1 MRELKIIPLGGIGE
15 IGKNS
20 TVFEI
25 DGEMILVDAGFKFP
39 SSDMPGVDFIIPD
52 YSYVIKRKGN
62 LKGLVLT
69 HGHLDHIGAVRYLF
83 EDVVPPIVVGSDLTL
98 GLVKNLLLGKLRDS
112 IDFREVK
119 SGSIVSIGKFILEF
133 IHVTHS
139 IPASLGIAVTT
150 SEGTVFYTGDYKID
164 PTPVNDLQTDISRL
178 KLLKERGV
186 IALFSDSTNADESGF
201 TGSESSITKNLAKI
215 FEQSTGRVI
224 TATFS
229 TNIYRIQQFIDV
241 SQKSGRKVIFDGRSL
256 VESVKISHKLG
267 YLKIP
272 EGIEVDISS
281 ISAIPKRQITLI
293 TTGTQGEPMSGLVRI
308 SNGMHDGINITKGD
322 TVVISA
328 DPIPGNERV
337 ISNTVNKLFKL
348 GAFVYY
354 RKEDGIHVSGHCS
367 QEDIR
372 FMIDLVKP
380 KYFVPIHGEYKHL
393 IYAKKIAEEEG
404 INVHNILLLENGMG
418 VSISKGKMRKIP
430 RIQSGEVIVEGN
442 TKIPVKSEEEAS
454 FIAER
459 REMAY
464 KGMLTVVVILSRK
477 AEILR
482 PVHIETRGIVF
493 PRGLEGEILKAVKE
507 KVVEQIVKNYR
518 AYISTLNEQLTANAK
533 EKLHE
538 WALAE
543 KMAKEILEAFGV
555 EVS

>member
-1 MRELKIIPLGGIGE
+1 MPLGGIGE

-98 GLVKNLLLGKLRDS
+98 GLVKNLLPGKLRDS

-272 EGIEVDISS
+272 EGIEVDVSS

-404 INVHNILLLENGMG
+404 INARNILLLENGIG
-418 VSISKGKMRKIP
+418 VGISKGRMKKIP

-459 REMAY
+459 REMAH

-507 KVVEQIVKNYR
+507 KVVESVRKYGKIKLQEELEHEIEKAVEKIFKQHLKKSP
-518 AYISTLNEQLTANAK
+518 AVFATVLK
-533 EKLHE
+533 EK
-538 WALAE
+538 
-543 KMAKEILEAFGV
+543 KK
-555 EVS
+555 

>member
-83 EDVVPPIVVGSDLTL
+83 EDVVPSIVVGSDLTL

-272 EGIEVDISS
+272 EGIEVDVSS

-418 VSISKGKMRKIP
+418 VRISKGKMRKIP

-459 REMAY
+459 REMAH

-507 KVVEQIVKNYR
+507 KVVESVRKYGKIKLQEELEHEIEKAVEKIFKQHLKKSP
-518 AYISTLNEQLTANAK
+518 AVFATVLK
-533 EKLHE
+533 EK
-538 WALAE
+538 
-543 KMAKEILEAFGV
+543 KK
-555 EVS
+555 

>member
-83 EDVVPPIVVGSDLTL
+83 EDVVPSIVVGSDLTL

-272 EGIEVDISS
+272 EGIEVDVSS

-418 VSISKGKMRKIP
+418 VSISKGRMRKIP

-442 TKIPVKSEEEAS
+442 TK
-454 FIAER
+454 
-459 REMAY
+459 
-464 KGMLTVVVILSRK
+464 
-477 AEILR
+477 
-482 PVHIETRGIVF
+482 
-493 PRGLEGEILKAVKE
+493 
-507 KVVEQIVKNYR
+507 
-518 AYISTLNEQLTANAK
+518 
-533 EKLHE
+533 
-538 WALAE
+538 
-543 KMAKEILEAFGV
+543 
-555 EVS
+555 

>member
-83 EDVVPPIVVGSDLTL
+83 EDVVPSIVVGSDLTL
-98 GLVKNLLLGKLRDS
+98 GLVKNLLPGKLRDS

-418 VSISKGKMRKIP
+418 VSISKGRMRKIP

-459 REMAY
+459 REMAH

-507 KVVEQIVKNYR
+507 KVVESVRKYGKIKLQEELEHEIEKAVEKIFKQHLKKSP
-518 AYISTLNEQLTANAK
+518 AVFATVLK
-533 EKLHE
+533 EK
-538 WALAE
+538 
-543 KMAKEILEAFGV
+543 KK
-555 EVS
+555 

>member
-20 TVFEI
+20 TVFDI
-25 DGEMILVDAGFKFP
+25 DGDMILVDAGFKFP
-39 SSDMPGVDFIIPD
+39 SGDMPGVDFIIPD

-98 GLVKNLLLGKLRDS
+98 GLVKNLLPGKLRDS

-418 VSISKGKMRKIP
+418 VSISKGRMRKIP

-459 REMAY
+459 REMAH

-507 KVVEQIVKNYR
+507 KVVESVRKYGKIKLQEELEHEIEKAVEKIFKQHLKKSP
-518 AYISTLNEQLTANAK
+518 AVFATVLK
-533 EKLHE
+533 EK
-538 WALAE
+538 
-543 KMAKEILEAFGV
+543 KK
-555 EVS
+555 

>member
-20 TVFEI
+20 TVFDI
-25 DGEMILVDAGFKFP
+25 DGDMILVDAGFKFP
-39 SSDMPGVDFIIPD
+39 SGDMPGVDFIIPD

-98 GLVKNLLLGKLRDS
+98 GLVKNLLPGKLRDS

-119 SGSIVSIGKFILEF
+119 SGSIISIGKFILEF

-256 VESVKISHKLG
+256 VESVKIAHKLG
-267 YLKIP
+267 YIKIP
-272 EGIEVDISS
+272 EGIEVDVSS
-281 ISAIPKRQITLI
+281 ISAIPKSQITLI

-418 VSISKGKMRKIP
+418 VSLFKGRMRKIP

-459 REMAY
+459 REMAH

-493 PRGLEGEILKAVKE
+493 PKGLEGEILKAVKE
-507 KVVEQIVKNYR
+507 KVVESIRKYGKIKLQEELEHEIEKAVEKIFKQHLKKSP
-518 AYISTLNEQLTANAK
+518 AVFATVLK
-533 EKLHE
+533 EK
-538 WALAE
+538 
-543 KMAKEILEAFGV
+543 KK
-555 EVS
+555 

>member
-272 EGIEVDISS
+272 EGIEVDVSS

-507 KVVEQIVKNYR
+507 KVVESVRKYGKIKLQEELEHEIEKAVEKIFKQHLKKSP
-518 AYISTLNEQLTANAK
+518 AVFATVLK
-533 EKLHE
+533 EK
-538 WALAE
+538 
-543 KMAKEILEAFGV
+543 KK
-555 EVS
+555 

>member
-272 EGIEVDISS
+272 EGIEVDVSS

-418 VSISKGKMRKIP
+418 VSISKGRMRKIP

-507 KVVEQIVKNYR
+507 KVVESVRKYGKIKLQEELEHEIEKAVEKIFKQHLKKSP
-518 AYISTLNEQLTANAK
+518 AVFATVLK
-533 EKLHE
+533 EK
-538 WALAE
+538 
-543 KMAKEILEAFGV
+543 KK
-555 EVS
+555 

>member
-83 EDVVPPIVVGSDLTL
+83 EDVVPSIVVGSDLTL

-507 KVVEQIVKNYR
+507 KVVESVRKYGKIKLQEELEHEIEKAVEKIFKQHLKKSP
-518 AYISTLNEQLTANAK
+518 AVFATVLK
-533 EKLHE
+533 EK
-538 WALAE
+538 
-543 KMAKEILEAFGV
+543 KK
-555 EVS
+555 

>member
-69 HGHLDHIGAVRYLF
+69 HGQLDHIGAVRYLF
-83 EDVVPPIVVGSDLTL
+83 EDVVPSIVVGSDLTL

-272 EGIEVDISS
+272 EGIEVDVSS

-459 REMAY
+459 REMAH

-507 KVVEQIVKNYR
+507 KVVESVRKYGKIKLQEELEHEIEKAVEKIFKQHLKKSP
-518 AYISTLNEQLTANAK
+518 AVFATVLK
-533 EKLHE
+533 EK
-538 WALAE
+538 
-543 KMAKEILEAFGV
+543 KK
-555 EVS
+555 

>member
-1 MRELKIIPLGGIGE
+1 MRELKVIPLGGIGE

-98 GLVKNLLLGKLRDS
+98 GLVKNLLPGKLRDS

-272 EGIEVDISS
+272 EGIEVDVSS

-418 VSISKGKMRKIP
+418 VSISKGRMRKIP

-459 REMAY
+459 REMAH

-477 AEILR
+477 AEILH

-507 KVVEQIVKNYR
+507 KVVESVRKYGKIKLQEELEHEIEKAVEKIFKQHLKKSP
-518 AYISTLNEQLTANAK
+518 AVFATVLK
-533 EKLHE
+533 EK
-538 WALAE
+538 
-543 KMAKEILEAFGV
+543 KK
-555 EVS
+555 

>member
-98 GLVKNLLLGKLRDS
+98 GLVKNLLPGKLRDS

-418 VSISKGKMRKIP
+418 VSISKGRMRKIP

-459 REMAY
+459 REMAH

-493 PRGLEGEILKAVKE
+493 PKGLEGEILKAVKE
-507 KVVEQIVKNYR
+507 KVVESVRKYGKIKLQEELEHEIEKAVEKIFKQHLKKSP
-518 AYISTLNEQLTANAK
+518 AVFATVLK
-533 EKLHE
+533 EK
-538 WALAE
+538 
-543 KMAKEILEAFGV
+543 KK
-555 EVS
+555 

>member
-20 TVFEI
+20 TVFDIEG
-25 DGEMILVDAGFKFP
+25 DMILVDAGFKFP

-98 GLVKNLLLGKLRDS
+98 GLVKNLLPGKLRDS

-272 EGIEVDISS
+272 EGIEVNISS

-337 ISNTVNKLFKL
+337 ISDTVNKLFKL

-404 INVHNILLLENGMG
+404 INVRNIFLLENGIG
-418 VSISKGKMRKIP
+418 VSISKGRMRKIP

-459 REMAY
+459 REMAH

-507 KVVEQIVKNYR
+507 KVVESVRKYGKIKLQEELEHEIEKAVEKIFKQHLKKSP
-518 AYISTLNEQLTANAK
+518 AVFATVLK
-533 EKLHE
+533 EK
-538 WALAE
+538 
-543 KMAKEILEAFGV
+543 KK
-555 EVS
+555 

>member
-83 EDVVPPIVVGSDLTL
+83 EDVVPSIVVGSDLTL

-272 EGIEVDISS
+272 EGIEVDVSS

-418 VSISKGKMRKIP
+418 VSISKGRMRKIP

-507 KVVEQIVKNYR
+507 KVVESVRKYGKIKLQEELEHEIEKAVEKIFKQHLKKSP
-518 AYISTLNEQLTANAK
+518 AVFATVLK
-533 EKLHE
+533 EK
-538 WALAE
+538 
-543 KMAKEILEAFGV
+543 KK
-555 EVS
+555 

>member
-20 TVFEI
+20 TVFDI
-25 DGEMILVDAGFKFP
+25 DGDMILVDAGFKFP
-39 SSDMPGVDFIIPD
+39 SGDMPGVDFIIPD

-98 GLVKNLLLGKLRDS
+98 GLVKNLLPGKLRDS

-119 SGSIVSIGKFILEF
+119 SGSIISIGKFILEF

-256 VESVKISHKLG
+256 VESVKIAHKLG
-267 YLKIP
+267 YIKIP
-272 EGIEVDISS
+272 EGIEVDVSS
-281 ISAIPKRQITLI
+281 ISAIPKSQITLI

-418 VSISKGKMRKIP
+418 VSISKGRMRKIP

-459 REMAY
+459 REMAH

-493 PRGLEGEILKAVKE
+493 PKGLEGEILKAVKE
-507 KVVEQIVKNYR
+507 KVVESIRKYGKIKLQEELEHEIEKAVEKIFKQHLKKSP
-518 AYISTLNEQLTANAK
+518 AVFATVLK
-533 EKLHE
+533 EK
-538 WALAE
+538 
-543 KMAKEILEAFGV
+543 KK
-555 EVS
+555 

>member
-83 EDVVPPIVVGSDLTL
+83 EDVVPSIVVGSDLTL
-98 GLVKNLLLGKLRDS
+98 GLVKNLLPGKLRDS

-272 EGIEVDISS
+272 EGIEVDVSS

-507 KVVEQIVKNYR
+507 KVVESVRKYGKIKLQEELEHEIEKAVEKIFKQHLKKSP
-518 AYISTLNEQLTANAK
+518 AVFATVLK
-533 EKLHE
+533 EK
-538 WALAE
+538 
-543 KMAKEILEAFGV
+543 KK
-555 EVS
+555 

>member
-272 EGIEVDISS
+272 EGIEVDVSS

-418 VSISKGKMRKIP
+418 VSISKGRMRKIP

-459 REMAY
+459 REMAH

-507 KVVEQIVKNYR
+507 KVVESVRKYGKIKLQEELEHEIEKAVEKIFKQHLKKSP
-518 AYISTLNEQLTANAK
+518 AVFATVLK
-533 EKLHE
+533 EK
-538 WALAE
+538 
-543 KMAKEILEAFGV
+543 KK
-555 EVS
+555 

>member
-20 TVFEI
+20 TVFDI
-25 DGEMILVDAGFKFP
+25 DGDMILVDAGFKFP

-98 GLVKNLLLGKLRDS
+98 GLVKNLLPGKLRDS

-119 SGSIVSIGKFILEF
+119 SGSIVFIGKFILEF

-150 SEGTVFYTGDYKID
+150 PEGTVFYTGDYKID

-272 EGIEVDISS
+272 EEIEVDISS

-380 KYFVPIHGEYKHL
+380 KYFIPIHGEYKHL

-404 INVHNILLLENGMG
+404 INVRNIFLLENGIG
-418 VSISKGKMRKIP
+418 VSISKGRMRKIP

-459 REMAY
+459 REMAH

-482 PVHIETRGIVF
+482 PVHIETRGIIF

-507 KVVEQIVKNYR
+507 KVVESVRKYGKIKLQEELEHEIEKAVEKIFKQHLKKSP
-518 AYISTLNEQLTANAK
+518 AVFATVLK
-533 EKLHE
+533 EK
-538 WALAE
+538 
-543 KMAKEILEAFGV
+543 KK
-555 EVS
+555 

>member
-83 EDVVPPIVVGSDLTL
+83 EDVVPSIVVGSDLTL
-98 GLVKNLLLGKLRDS
+98 GLVKNLLPGKLRDS

-459 REMAY
+459 REMAH

-507 KVVEQIVKNYR
+507 KVVESVRKYSKIKLQEELEHEIEKAVEKIFKQHLKKSP
-518 AYISTLNEQLTANAK
+518 AVFATVLK
-533 EKLHE
+533 EK
-538 WALAE
+538 
-543 KMAKEILEAFGV
+543 KK
-555 EVS
+555 

>member
-98 GLVKNLLLGKLRDS
+98 GLVKNLLPGKLRDS

-459 REMAY
+459 REMAH

-507 KVVEQIVKNYR
+507 KVVESVRKYGKIKLQEELEHEIEKAVEKIFKQHLKKSP
-518 AYISTLNEQLTANAK
+518 AVFATVLK
-533 EKLHE
+533 EK
-538 WALAE
+538 
-543 KMAKEILEAFGV
+543 KK
-555 EVS
+555 

>member
-83 EDVVPPIVVGSDLTL
+83 EDVVPSIVVGSDLTL

-272 EGIEVDISS
+272 EGIEVDVSS

-507 KVVEQIVKNYR
+507 KVVESVRKYGKIKLQEELEHEIEKAVEKIFKQHLKKSP
-518 AYISTLNEQLTANAK
+518 AVFATVLK
-533 EKLHE
+533 EK
-538 WALAE
+538 
-543 KMAKEILEAFGV
+543 KK
-555 EVS
+555 

>member
-1 MRELKIIPLGGIGE
+1 MRELKIIPLGGVGE

-20 TVFEI
+20 TVFDI
-25 DGEMILVDAGFKFP
+25 DGDMILIDAGFKFP

-83 EDVVPPIVVGSDLTL
+83 EDVIPPIVVGSDLTL
-98 GLVKNLLLGKLRDS
+98 GLVKNLLPGKLRDS

-164 PTPVNDLQTDISRL
+164 PMPVNGMQTDIGRI

-229 TNIYRIQQFIDV
+229 TNIHRIQQFIDV

-256 VESVKISHKLG
+256 VESVKIAHKLG
-267 YLKIP
+267 YIKIP
-272 EGIEVDISS
+272 EGIEVDVSS

-404 INVHNILLLENGMG
+404 INARNILLLENGIG
-418 VSISKGKMRKIP
+418 VGISKGRMKKIP
-430 RIQSGEVIVEGN
+430 RIQSGDVIVEGN

-459 REMAY
+459 REMAH

-507 KVVEQIVKNYR
+507 KVVESVRKYGKIKLQEELEHEIEKAVEKIFKQHLR
-518 AYISTLNEQLTANAK
+518 KSPAVFATVLK
-533 EKLHE
+533 EK
-538 WALAE
+538 
-543 KMAKEILEAFGV
+543 KK
-555 EVS
+555 

>member
-83 EDVVPPIVVGSDLTL
+83 EDVVPSIVVGSDLTL

-272 EGIEVDISS
+272 EGIEVDVSS

-418 VSISKGKMRKIP
+418 VSISKGRMRKIP

-459 REMAY
+459 REMAH

-507 KVVEQIVKNYR
+507 KVVESVRKYGKIKLQEELEHEIEKAVEKIFKQHLKKSP
-518 AYISTLNEQLTANAK
+518 AVFATVLK
-533 EKLHE
+533 EK
-538 WALAE
+538 
-543 KMAKEILEAFGV
+543 KK
-555 EVS
+555 

>member
-20 TVFEI
+20 TVFDI
-25 DGEMILVDAGFKFP
+25 DGDMILVDAGFKFP
-39 SSDMPGVDFIIPD
+39 SGDMPGVDFIIPD

-98 GLVKNLLLGKLRDS
+98 GLVKNLLPGKLRDS

-119 SGSIVSIGKFILEF
+119 SGSIISIGKFILEF

-256 VESVKISHKLG
+256 VESVKIAHKLG
-267 YLKIP
+267 YIKIP
-272 EGIEVDISS
+272 EGIEVDVSS
-281 ISAIPKRQITLI
+281 ISAIPKSQITLI

-393 IYAKKIAEEEG
+393 IYAKKIAEEER

-418 VSISKGKMRKIP
+418 VSISKGRMRKIP

-459 REMAY
+459 REMAH

-493 PRGLEGEILKAVKE
+493 PKGLEGEILKAVKE
-507 KVVEQIVKNYR
+507 KVVESIRKYGKIKLQEELEHEIEKAVEKIFKQHLKKSP
-518 AYISTLNEQLTANAK
+518 AVFATVLK
-533 EKLHE
+533 EK
-538 WALAE
+538 
-543 KMAKEILEAFGV
+543 KK
-555 EVS
+555 

>member
-272 EGIEVDISS
+272 EGIEVDVSS

-459 REMAY
+459 REMAH

-507 KVVEQIVKNYR
+507 KVVESVRKYGKIKLQEELEHEIEKAVEKIFKQHLKKSP
-518 AYISTLNEQLTANAK
+518 AVFATVLK
-533 EKLHE
+533 EK
-538 WALAE
+538 
-543 KMAKEILEAFGV
+543 KK
-555 EVS
+555 

>member
-52 YSYVIKRKGN
+52 YSYVIKRRGN

-98 GLVKNLLLGKLRDS
+98 GLVKNLLPGKLRDS

-418 VSISKGKMRKIP
+418 VSISKGRMRKIP

-459 REMAY
+459 REMAH

-507 KVVEQIVKNYR
+507 KVVESVRKYGKIKLQEELEHEIEKAVEKIFKQHLKKSP
-518 AYISTLNEQLTANAK
+518 AVFATVLK
-533 EKLHE
+533 EK
-538 WALAE
+538 
-543 KMAKEILEAFGV
+543 KK
-555 EVS
+555 

>member
-20 TVFEI
+20 TVFDI
-25 DGEMILVDAGFKFP
+25 DGDMILVDAGFKFP
-39 SSDMPGVDFIIPD
+39 SADMPGVDFIIPD

-98 GLVKNLLLGKLRDS
+98 GLVKNLLPGKLRDS

-418 VSISKGKMRKIP
+418 VSISKGRMRKIP

-459 REMAY
+459 REMAH

-507 KVVEQIVKNYR
+507 KVVESVRKYGKIKLQEELEHEIEKAVEKIFKQHLKKSP
-518 AYISTLNEQLTANAK
+518 AVFATVLK
-533 EKLHE
+533 EK
-538 WALAE
+538 
-543 KMAKEILEAFGV
+543 KK
-555 EVS
+555 

>member
-83 EDVVPPIVVGSDLTL
+83 EDVVPSIVVGSDLTL

-272 EGIEVDISS
+272 EGIEVDVSS

-459 REMAY
+459 REMAH

-507 KVVEQIVKNYR
+507 KVVESVRKYGKIKLQEELEHEIEKAVEKIFKQHLKKSP
-518 AYISTLNEQLTANAK
+518 AVFATVLK
-533 EKLHE
+533 EK
-538 WALAE
+538 
-543 KMAKEILEAFGV
+543 KK
-555 EVS
+555 

>member
-1 MRELKIIPLGGIGE
+1 MRELKVIPLGGIGE

-20 TVFEI
+20 TIFEI
-25 DGEMILVDAGFKFP
+25 DGDMILVDAGFKFP
-39 SSDMPGVDFIIPD
+39 SGDMPGVDFIIPD
-52 YSYVIKRKGN
+52 YSYIIKRKSS
-62 LKGLVLT
+62 LKGLVFT

-83 EDVVPPIVVGSDLTL
+83 EDVIPPIVAGSDLTL
-98 GLVKNLLLGKLRDS
+98 GLVKDNIPGKLRSS

-119 SGSIVSIGKFILEF
+119 SGDVVTVGKFMLEF

-139 IPASLGIAVTT
+139 IPGSLGVAITT
-150 SEGTVFYTGDYKID
+150 SEGTVFFTGDYKID
-164 PTPVNDLQTDISRL
+164 PLPVNGTQTDVARI
-178 KLLKERGV
+178 KILKEKGV

-224 TATFS
+224 AATFS
-229 TNIYRIQQFIDV
+229 TNINRIQQFIDV

-256 VESVKISHKLG
+256 VESVKIAHKLG

-272 EGIEVDISS
+272 EGIEIDVSS
-281 ISAIPKRQITLI
+281 ITAIPKRQVTLI

-308 SNGMHDGINITKGD
+308 SNGMHNDININKGD

-337 ISNTVNKLFKL
+337 ISDTVNKLFKL

-372 FMIDLVKP
+372 LMIDLVKP
-380 KYFVPIHGEYKHL
+380 KYFVPVHGEYKHL

-404 INVHNILLLENGMG
+404 INPRNVFLLENGVG
-418 VSISKGKMRKIP
+418 IGISKGKMRRIP

-442 TKIPVKSEEEAS
+442 TKISVKSEEEAS

-464 KGMLTVVVILSRK
+464 RGVLTAVVILSKK

-493 PRGLEGEILKAVKE
+493 PKGLDGEIIKAVKE
-507 KVVEQIVKNYR
+507 KVVEVVKKYGKIKPQEELEHEIEK
-518 AYISTLNEQLTANAK
+518 AVEKIFKQHLKKSPAVFATVLK
-533 EKLHE
+533 EK
-538 WALAE
+538 
-543 KMAKEILEAFGV
+543 KK
-555 EVS
+555 

>member
-1 MRELKIIPLGGIGE
+1 MRELKVIPLGGIGE

-52 YSYVIKRKGN
+52 YSYIIKRKSS

-98 GLVKNLLLGKLRDS
+98 GLVKNLLPGKLRDS

-272 EGIEVDISS
+272 EGIEVDVSS

-418 VSISKGKMRKIP
+418 VSISKGRMRKIP

-459 REMAY
+459 REMAH

-507 KVVEQIVKNYR
+507 KVVESVRKYGKIKLQEELEHEIEKAVEKIFKQHLKKSP
-518 AYISTLNEQLTANAK
+518 AVFATVLK
-533 EKLHE
+533 EK
-538 WALAE
+538 
-543 KMAKEILEAFGV
+543 KK
-555 EVS
+555 

>member
-98 GLVKNLLLGKLRDS
+98 GLVKNLLPGKLRDS

-418 VSISKGKMRKIP
+418 VSISKGRMRKIP

-459 REMAY
+459 REMAH

-507 KVVEQIVKNYR
+507 KVVESVRKYGKIKLQEELEHEIEKAVEKIFKQHLKKSP
-518 AYISTLNEQLTANAK
+518 AVFATVLK
-533 EKLHE
+533 EK
-538 WALAE
+538 
-543 KMAKEILEAFGV
+543 KK
-555 EVS
+555 

>member
-83 EDVVPPIVVGSDLTL
+83 EDVVPSIVVGSDLTL
-98 GLVKNLLLGKLRDS
+98 GLVKNLLPGKLRDS

-459 REMAY
+459 REMAH

-507 KVVEQIVKNYR
+507 KVVESVRKYGKIKLQEELEHEIEKAVEKIFKQHLKKSP
-518 AYISTLNEQLTANAK
+518 AVFATVLK
-533 EKLHE
+533 EK
-538 WALAE
+538 
-543 KMAKEILEAFGV
+543 KK
-555 EVS
+555 

>member
-25 DGEMILVDAGFKFP
+25 DGDMILVDAGFKFP
-39 SSDMPGVDFIIPD
+39 SGDMPGVDFIIPD

-119 SGSIVSIGKFILEF
+119 SGDIISIGKFTLEF

-139 IPASLGIAVTT
+139 IPGSLGVVIN
-150 SEGTVFYTGDYKID
+150 SPEGTVFYTGDYKID
-164 PTPVNDLQTDISRL
+164 PMPVNGMQTDIGRI
-178 KLLKERGV
+178 KLLKERGGV

-229 TNIYRIQQFIDV
+229 TNIHRIQQFIDV

-256 VESVKISHKLG
+256 VESVKIAHKLG
-267 YLKIP
+267 YIKIP
-272 EGIEVDISS
+272 ESIEVDVSS

-308 SNGMHDGINITKGD
+308 SNGMHDGISITKGD

-337 ISNTVNKLFKL
+337 ISDTVNKLFKL

-404 INVHNILLLENGMG
+404 INVRNIFLLENGMG
-418 VSISKGKMRKIP
+418 VSISKGRMRKIP

-459 REMAY
+459 REMAH

-507 KVVEQIVKNYR
+507 KVVESVRKYGKIKLQEELEHEIEKTVEKIFKQHLKKSP
-518 AYISTLNEQLTANAK
+518 AVFATVLK
-533 EKLHE
+533 EK
-538 WALAE
+538 
-543 KMAKEILEAFGV
+543 KK
-555 EVS
+555 